1 MSALL
6 MMKWCESTRVNNDD
20 LIQSTGRTNDII
32 AAYTTAQA
40 RLKLNSYL
48 EQLDRR
54 VLYADTDSKVFTTKL
69 GEWEPELS
77 DYLKL
82 GDLTN
87 EVPDNEIE
95 VFVTGDPKNYEYTLK
110 NCGSDGK
117 LTQCKVRGITFNYA
131 YLQKINFET
140 IQQMVHNN
148 EDQNGAKVNVTDWHK
163 ITRNAKT
170 MKIIT

>member
-1 MSALL
+1 M
-6 MMKWCESTRVNNDD
+6 
-20 LIQSTGRTNDII
+20 
-32 AAYTTAQA
+32 
-40 RLKLNSYL
+40 

-54 VLYADTDSKVFTTKL
+54 VLYADTDSIVFTTKL

-117 LTQCKVRGITFNYA
+117 LTQCKVR
-131 YLQKINFET
+131 
-140 IQQMVHNN
+140 
-148 EDQNGAKVNVTDWHK
+148 
-163 ITRNAKT
+163 
-170 MKIIT
+170 